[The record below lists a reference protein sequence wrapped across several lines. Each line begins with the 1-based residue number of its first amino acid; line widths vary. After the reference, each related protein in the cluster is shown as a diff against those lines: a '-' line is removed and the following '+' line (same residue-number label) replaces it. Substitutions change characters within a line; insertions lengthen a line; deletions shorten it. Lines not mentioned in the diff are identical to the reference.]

1 MLDEQTQI
9 RQLVTTW
16 IEATEAG
23 DVSKILPLLDDEVI
37 FLVAGQA
44 PMRGKQAFAAASAG
58 LSQFNLNIAFEI
70 QEIRLN
76 GKWATC
82 WNQLRVQIQPPNGQA
97 PIIRTGDSFSLW
109 QKHAHGWLLLRD
121 ANMLQTLKEE

>member
-1 MLDEQTQI
+1 MLDDQTAI
-9 RQLVTTW
+9 RQLVQTW

-23 DVSKILPLLDDEVI
+23 DVSKIVALLDDDVI
-37 FLVAGQA
+37 FLVTGQA
-44 PMRGKQAFAAASAG
+44 PMRGKGAFAAASAG
-58 LSQFNLNIAFEI
+58 MNQFKLKIDFAI
-70 QEIRLN
+70 QEIKFN

-82 WNQLRVQIQPPNGQA
+82 WNQLRVHIQPPHNQ
-97 PIIRTGDSFSLW
+97 PPLIRAGDSFSLW